1 MLQTRQ
7 GGNLPFNFGG
17 MIKRS
22 MPPRFKAPCS
32 LWRVFADVF
41 STCIVAKVGTNDNAV
56 TSYVGPLDRLGF

>member
-22 MPPRFKAPCS
+22 MLPRFKAPCS

-41 STCIVAKVGTNDNAV
+41 STCIVAKVGTND
-56 TSYVGPLDRLGF
+56 